1 MVQAVFK
8 GTGGV
13 LYIHTYIYI
22 YIYIYCEC
30 HRRRRRSLKEGRIVQ
45 PAFLIKTKTT
55 SCNAYY

>member
-13 LYIHTYIYI
+13 LYNIHI

>member
-22 YIYIYCEC
+22 YIYIYIASATDGGGVAS
-30 HRRRRRSLKEGRIVQ
+30 RKAGLYNRLS
-45 PAFLIKTKTT
+45 
-55 SCNAYY
+55 

>member
-22 YIYIYCEC
+22 YIASATDGGGVASRKAGLYN
-30 HRRRRRSLKEGRIVQ
+30 RLS
-45 PAFLIKTKTT
+45 
-55 SCNAYY
+55 